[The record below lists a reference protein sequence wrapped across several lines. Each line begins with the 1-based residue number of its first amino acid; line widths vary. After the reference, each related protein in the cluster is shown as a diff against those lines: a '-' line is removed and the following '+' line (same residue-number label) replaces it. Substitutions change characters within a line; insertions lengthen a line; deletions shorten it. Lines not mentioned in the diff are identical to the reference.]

1 MRTVEEFR
9 LIMKSYLRH
18 GTSGQQ
24 IYSGSWLDYSIQ
36 MTDDDLFTSLDIPR
50 VIDTS
55 DVNFVDEFYN
65 PLLSRSV
72 EYKRGVGYFTTNWL
86 RSASRGVS
94 KLAENG
100 GTAKWIMSPI
110 LEQEDWE
117 ALKLGQ
123 EAKHDE
129 VLQQQLA
136 DTVRDLQYD
145 LEYQTRNAIAWMIAD
160 GLLEIRFA
168 IPKDDLH
175 GDFHDKFGIF
185 RDSEDNRLAFHG
197 SKNDSAHS
205 FENYEAYTVDC
216 GWLSDRDAE
225 GVALQEKRFDEIW
238 SGSKKNVEVVSLPE
252 GIKQDIASLRDHDH
266 RPYTDPEQSDNG
278 ITLRPYQREAVDNW
292 FANQR
297 QGLFRMATGTG
308 KTFTALGAMDEF
320 LESRS
325 TPTLVVI
332 AVPYTHLADQ
342 WKNEIAKFGYN
353 NPKFLYGSANTQWKE
368 DLSRILSDLTLGMG
382 SDQLIITTHTTLA
395 NEYFRDQIE
404 RSSCDALLIADEVHG
419 LGSEHQRKALLEEYD
434 YRIGLSATPERHYD
448 EEGSEHILDY
458 FGGIV
463 FEYTLGEAIPEFLTP
478 YDYYPTIV
486 ELTEEELEDYNN
498 LSKRL
503 ATAAASD
510 DADEELVNRLAMK
523 RANIIKSA
531 ENKYVSLRSVLSR
544 IGEPDHLLVY
554 TNSGQI
560 DHVQDILNEMGIRQH
575 KFTYREDNDERQRL
589 LGNFDKGEIDAL
601 VAMRCLDEGVDVPS
615 TKQAILMSNTGN
627 PMQFIQRRGRVLRKY
642 PGKEKAIIYD
652 FIVVPTMN
660 PTESIAESERGILR
674 KELRRFEEFAENARN
689 EHGARNKI
697 EGIRMEYGI
706 VEDNDEDTDSERSS

>member
-1 MRTVEEFR
+1 M
-9 LIMKSYLRH
+9 SND
-18 GTSGQQ
+18 G
-24 IYSGSWLDYSIQ
+24 
-36 MTDDDLFTSLDIPR
+36 LFTSLNVPR

-55 DVNFVDEFYN
+55 DTDFADEFYN

-86 RSASRGVS
+86 RSASRGIAE
-94 KLAENG
+94 LAENG

-117 ALKLGQ
+117 ALKTGQ

-129 VLQQQLA
+129 VLQRELA
-136 DTVRDLQYD
+136 ETVDDLQYD

-160 GLLEIRFA
+160 GLLEVRFA
-168 IPKDDLH
+168 IPKGDLQ

-185 RDSEDNRLAFHG
+185 RDSAGNRLAFHG

-216 GWLSDRDAE
+216 DWLSERDAE
-225 GVALQEKRFDEIW
+225 GVELQEKRFDEIW
-238 SGSKKNVEVVSLPE
+238 SGAKENVEVIPLPE
-252 GIKQDIASLRDHDH
+252 GIKKDIADLRDRDA
-266 RPYTDPEQSDNG
+266 RPYTNPEEPDNG
-278 ITLRPYQREAVDNW
+278 ISLRPYQRQAVDNW
-292 FANQR
+292 FENQKR
-297 QGLFRMATGTG
+297 GLLRMATGTG

-320 LESRS
+320 LETRS
-325 TPTLVVI
+325 EPTLVVI

-342 WKNEIAKFGYN
+342 WREEIAKFGYN
-353 NPKFLYGSANTQWKE
+353 NPKFLYGSANTEWKG

-395 NEYFRDQIE
+395 SDYFRDQIE
-404 RSSCDALLIADEVHG
+404 RSDCDALLIGDEVHG
-419 LGSEHQRKALLEEYD
+419 LGSEHQRKALLDEYE

-448 EEGSEHILDY
+448 EEGSEYILNY

-463 FEYTLGEAIPEFLTP
+463 FEYGLGEAIPEFLTP

-523 RANIIKSA
+523 RASIVKSA
-531 ENKYVSLRSVLSR
+531 ENKYISLQSVLSK

-554 TNSGQI
+554 TNSQQI
-560 DHVQDILNEMGIRQH
+560 DHVQDILNEVGIRQH

-589 LGNFDKGEIDAL
+589 LNSFDEGEIDAL

-627 PMQFIQRRGRVLRKY
+627 PMQFIQRRGRVLRRY

-660 PTESIAESERGILR
+660 PTKDTADSEKGILR

-697 EGIRMEYGI
+697 ERIRMEYGI
-706 VEDNDEDTDSERSS
+706 VEESS

>member
-1 MRTVEEFR
+1 M
-9 LIMKSYLRH
+9 S
-18 GTSGQQ
+18 
-24 IYSGSWLDYSIQ
+24 
-36 MTDDDLFTSLDIPR
+36 DDDLFTSLNVPR

-55 DVNFVDEFYN
+55 DTDFADEFYN

-86 RSASRGVS
+86 RSASRGIAE
-94 KLAENG
+94 LAENG

-117 ALKLGQ
+117 ALKIGQ

-129 VLQQQLA
+129 VLQRELA
-136 DTVRDLQYD
+136 ETVDDLQYD

-160 GLLEIRFA
+160 GLLEVRFA
-168 IPKDDLH
+168 IPKGGLQ

-185 RDSEDNRLAFHG
+185 RDSAGNRLAFHG

-216 GWLSDRDAE
+216 DWLSERDAE
-225 GVALQEKRFDEIW
+225 GVELQEKRFDEIW
-238 SGSKKNVEVVSLPE
+238 SGAKENVEVIPLPE
-252 GIKQDIASLRDHDH
+252 GIKKDIADLRDQDA
-266 RPYTDPEQSDNG
+266 RPYTNPEEPDNG
-278 ITLRPYQREAVDNW
+278 ISLRPYQRQAVDNW
-292 FANQR
+292 FENR
-297 QGLFRMATGTG
+297 KRGLLRMATGTG

-320 LESRS
+320 LETRS
-325 TPTLVVI
+325 DPTLVVI

-342 WKNEIAKFGYN
+342 WREEIAKFGYN
-353 NPKFLYGSANTQWKE
+353 NPKFLYGSANAEWKG

-382 SDQLIITTHTTLA
+382 SNQLIITTHTTLA
-395 NEYFRDQIE
+395 SDYFRDQIE
-404 RSSCDALLIADEVHG
+404 RSDCDALLIADEVHG
-419 LGSEHQRKALLEEYD
+419 LGSEHQRKALLDEYE

-448 EEGSEHILDY
+448 EEGSEYILDY

-463 FEYTLGEAIPEFLTP
+463 FEYGLGEAIPEFLTP

-523 RANIIKSA
+523 RANIVKSA
-531 ENKYVSLRSVLSR
+531 ENKYVSLQSVLSK

-554 TNSGQI
+554 TNSQQI
-560 DHVQDILNEMGIRQH
+560 DHVQDILNEVGIRQH

-589 LGNFDKGEIDAL
+589 LNSFDEGEIDSL

-627 PMQFIQRRGRVLRKY
+627 PMQFIQRRGRVLRQY

-660 PTESIAESERGILR
+660 PTKDIAESEKGILR

-697 EGIRMEYGI
+697 ERIRMEYGI
-706 VEDNDEDTDSERSS
+706 VEESS

>member
-1 MRTVEEFR
+1 M
-9 LIMKSYLRH
+9 S
-18 GTSGQQ
+18 
-24 IYSGSWLDYSIQ
+24 
-36 MTDDDLFTSLDIPR
+36 DDDLFTSLNVPR

-55 DVNFVDEFYN
+55 DTDFADEFYN

-86 RSASRGVS
+86 RSASRGIAE
-94 KLAENG
+94 LAENG

-117 ALKLGQ
+117 ALKIGQ

-129 VLQQQLA
+129 VLQRELA
-136 DTVRDLQYD
+136 ETVDDLQYD

-160 GLLEIRFA
+160 GLLEVRFA
-168 IPKDDLH
+168 IPKGDLQ

-185 RDSEDNRLAFHG
+185 RDSAGNRLAFHG

-216 GWLSDRDAE
+216 DWLSERDAE
-225 GVALQEKRFDEIW
+225 GVELQEKRFDEIW
-238 SGSKKNVEVVSLPE
+238 SGAKENVEVIPLPE
-252 GIKQDIASLRDHDH
+252 GIKKDIADLRDQDA
-266 RPYTDPEQSDNG
+266 RPYTNPKEPDNG
-278 ITLRPYQREAVDNW
+278 ISLRPYQRQAVDNW
-292 FANQR
+292 FENR
-297 QGLFRMATGTG
+297 KRGLLRMATGTG

-320 LESRS
+320 LETRS
-325 TPTLVVI
+325 DPTLVVI

-342 WKNEIAKFGYN
+342 WREEIAKFGYN
-353 NPKFLYGSANTQWKE
+353 NPKFLYGSANAEWKG

-382 SDQLIITTHTTLA
+382 SNQLIITTHTTLA
-395 NEYFRDQIE
+395 SDYFRDQIE
-404 RSSCDALLIADEVHG
+404 RSDCDALLIGDEVHG
-419 LGSEHQRKALLEEYD
+419 LGSEHQRKALLDEYE

-448 EEGSEHILDY
+448 EEGSEYILDY

-463 FEYTLGEAIPEFLTP
+463 FEYGLGEAIPEFLTP

-531 ENKYVSLRSVLSR
+531 ENKYVSLQSVLSK

-554 TNSGQI
+554 TNSQQI
-560 DHVQDILNEMGIRQH
+560 DHVQDILNEVGIRQH

-589 LGNFDKGEIDAL
+589 LNSFDEGEIDAL

-627 PMQFIQRRGRVLRKY
+627 PMQFIQRRGRVLRQY

-660 PTESIAESERGILR
+660 PTKDIADSERGILR

-697 EGIRMEYGI
+697 ERIRMEYGI
-706 VEDNDEDTDSERSS
+706 VEESN

>member
-1 MRTVEEFR
+1 M
-9 LIMKSYLRH
+9 SND
-18 GTSGQQ
+18 G
-24 IYSGSWLDYSIQ
+24 
-36 MTDDDLFTSLDIPR
+36 LFTSLNVPR

-55 DVNFVDEFYN
+55 DTDFADEFYN

-86 RSASRGVS
+86 RSASRGIAE
-94 KLAENG
+94 LAENG

-117 ALKLGQ
+117 ALKTGQ

-129 VLQQQLA
+129 VLQRELA
-136 DTVRDLQYD
+136 ETVDDLQYD

-160 GLLEIRFA
+160 GLLEVRFA
-168 IPKDDLH
+168 IPKGDLQ

-185 RDSEDNRLAFHG
+185 RDSAGNRLAFHG

-216 GWLSDRDAE
+216 DWLSERDAE
-225 GVALQEKRFDEIW
+225 GVELQEKRFDEIW
-238 SGSKKNVEVVSLPE
+238 SGAKENVEVIPLPE
-252 GIKQDIASLRDHDH
+252 GIKKDIADLRDQDA
-266 RPYTDPEQSDNG
+266 RPYTNPEEPDNG
-278 ITLRPYQREAVDNW
+278 ISLRPYQRQAVDNW
-292 FANQR
+292 FENQKR
-297 QGLFRMATGTG
+297 GLLRMATGTG

-320 LESRS
+320 LETRS
-325 TPTLVVI
+325 EPTLVVI

-342 WKNEIAKFGYN
+342 WREEIAKFGYN
-353 NPKFLYGSANTQWKE
+353 NPKFLYGSANTEWKG

-395 NEYFRDQIE
+395 SDYFRDQIE
-404 RSSCDALLIADEVHG
+404 RSDCDALLIGDEVHG
-419 LGSEHQRKALLEEYD
+419 LGSEHQRKALLDEYE

-448 EEGSEHILDY
+448 EEGSEYILDY

-463 FEYTLGEAIPEFLTP
+463 FEYGLGEAIPEFLTP

-523 RANIIKSA
+523 RASIVKSA
-531 ENKYVSLRSVLSR
+531 ENKYISLQSVLSK

-554 TNSGQI
+554 TNSQQI
-560 DHVQDILNEMGIRQH
+560 DHVQDILNEVGIRQH

-589 LGNFDKGEIDAL
+589 LNSFDEGEIDAL

-627 PMQFIQRRGRVLRKY
+627 PMQFIQRRGRVLRRY

-660 PTESIAESERGILR
+660 PTKDTADSEKGILR

-697 EGIRMEYGI
+697 ERIRMEYGI
-706 VEDNDEDTDSERSS
+706 VEESS

>member
-1 MRTVEEFR
+1 M
-9 LIMKSYLRH
+9 SND
-18 GTSGQQ
+18 G
-24 IYSGSWLDYSIQ
+24 
-36 MTDDDLFTSLDIPR
+36 LFTSLNVPR

-55 DVNFVDEFYN
+55 DTDFADEFYN

-86 RSASRGVS
+86 RSASRGIAE
-94 KLAENG
+94 LAENG

-117 ALKLGQ
+117 ALKTGQ

-129 VLQQQLA
+129 VLQRELA
-136 DTVRDLQYD
+136 ETVDDLQYD

-160 GLLEIRFA
+160 GLLEVRFA
-168 IPKDDLH
+168 IPKGDLQ

-185 RDSEDNRLAFHG
+185 RDSAGNRLAFHG

-216 GWLSDRDAE
+216 DWLSERDAE
-225 GVALQEKRFDEIW
+225 GVELQEKRFDEIW
-238 SGSKKNVEVVSLPE
+238 SGAKENVEVIPLPE
-252 GIKQDIASLRDHDH
+252 GIKKDIADLRDRDA
-266 RPYTDPEQSDNG
+266 RPYTNPEEPDNG
-278 ITLRPYQREAVDNW
+278 ISLRPYQRQAVDNW
-292 FANQR
+292 FENQKR
-297 QGLFRMATGTG
+297 GLLRMATGTG

-320 LESRS
+320 LETRS
-325 TPTLVVI
+325 EPTLVVI

-342 WKNEIAKFGYN
+342 WREEIAKFGYN
-353 NPKFLYGSANTQWKE
+353 NPKFLYGSANTEWKG

-395 NEYFRDQIE
+395 SDYFRDQIE
-404 RSSCDALLIADEVHG
+404 RSDCDALLIGDEVHG
-419 LGSEHQRKALLEEYD
+419 LGSEHQRKALLDEYE

-448 EEGSEHILDY
+448 EEGSEYILDY

-463 FEYTLGEAIPEFLTP
+463 FEYGLGEAIPEFLTP

-523 RANIIKSA
+523 RASIVKSA
-531 ENKYVSLRSVLSR
+531 ENKYISLQSVLSK

-554 TNSGQI
+554 TNSQQI
-560 DHVQDILNEMGIRQH
+560 DHVQDILNEVGIRQH

-589 LGNFDKGEIDAL
+589 LNSFDEGEIDAL

-627 PMQFIQRRGRVLRKY
+627 PMQFIQRRGRVLRRY

-660 PTESIAESERGILR
+660 PTKDTADSEKGILR

-697 EGIRMEYGI
+697 ERIRMEYGI
-706 VEDNDEDTDSERSS
+706 VEESS

>member
-1 MRTVEEFR
+1 M
-9 LIMKSYLRH
+9 S
-18 GTSGQQ
+18 
-24 IYSGSWLDYSIQ
+24 
-36 MTDDDLFTSLDIPR
+36 DDDLFTSLNVPR

-55 DVNFVDEFYN
+55 DTDFAGEFYN

-86 RSASRGVS
+86 RSASRGIAR
-94 KLAENG
+94 LAENE

-117 ALKLGQ
+117 ALKIGQ

-129 VLQQQLA
+129 VLQRELA
-136 DTVRDLQYD
+136 EAVDDLRYD

-160 GLLEIRFA
+160 GLLEVRFA
-168 IPKDDLH
+168 IPKDDLQ

-185 RDSEDNRLAFHG
+185 RDVAGNRLAFHG

-216 GWLSDRDAE
+216 DWLSERDAE
-225 GVALQEKRFDEIW
+225 GVELQEKRFDEIW
-238 SGSKKNVEVVSLPE
+238 SGAKENVEVIPLPE
-252 GIKQDIASLRDHDH
+252 GIKKDIADLRDQDA
-266 RPYTDPEQSDNG
+266 RPYTNPEEPDNG
-278 ITLRPYQREAVDNW
+278 ISLRSYQRQAVDNW
-292 FANQR
+292 FENR
-297 QGLFRMATGTG
+297 KRGLLRMATGTG

-320 LESRS
+320 LETRS
-325 TPTLVVI
+325 DPTLVVI

-342 WKNEIAKFGYN
+342 WREEIAKFGYN
-353 NPKFLYGSANTQWKE
+353 NPKFLYGSANTEWKG

-382 SDQLIITTHTTLA
+382 SNQVIITTHTTLA
-395 NEYFRDQIE
+395 SDYFRDQIE
-404 RSSCDALLIADEVHG
+404 RSDCGALLIADEVHG
-419 LGSEHQRKALLEEYD
+419 LGSEHQRKALLDEYE

-448 EEGSEHILDY
+448 EEGSEYILDY

-463 FEYTLGEAIPEFLTP
+463 FEYGLGEAIPEFLTP

-510 DADEELVNRLAMK
+510 DADEELINRLAMK
-523 RANIIKSA
+523 RANIVKSA
-531 ENKYVSLRSVLSR
+531 ENKYVSLQSVLSK

-554 TNSGQI
+554 TNSQQI
-560 DHVQDILNEMGIRQH
+560 DHVQDILNEVGIRQH

-589 LGNFDKGEIDAL
+589 LNSFDEGEIDAL

-627 PMQFIQRRGRVLRKY
+627 PMQFIQRRGRVLRQY

-660 PTESIAESERGILR
+660 PTKDIADSERGILR

-697 EGIRMEYGI
+697 ERIRMEYGI
-706 VEDNDEDTDSERSS
+706 VEESS

>member
-1 MRTVEEFR
+1 M
-9 LIMKSYLRH
+9 SN
-18 GTSGQQ
+18 
-24 IYSGSWLDYSIQ
+24 
-36 MTDDDLFTSLDIPR
+36 DDLFTSLDIPR

-55 DVNFVDEFYN
+55 DLNFVDEFYN

-86 RSASRGVS
+86 RSASRGIAE
-94 KLAENG
+94 LAENE

-110 LEQEDWE
+110 LEQKDWE
-117 ALKLGQ
+117 ALKQGQ

-129 VLQQQLA
+129 VLQKQLA
-136 DTVRDLQYD
+136 DTIHDLQYD

-168 IPKDDLH
+168 IPKGKLH

-185 RDSEDNRLAFHG
+185 RDAEGNKVSFHG

-238 SGSKKNVEVVSLPE
+238 SGAKENVEVVPLPD
-252 GIKQDIASLRDHDH
+252 GIEEDIASLRDRDH
-266 RPYTDPEQSDNG
+266 RPYTDPEQSEDG
-278 ITLRPYQREAVDNW
+278 ITLRPYQRQAVDNW
-292 FANQR
+292 FGNQR
-297 QGLFRMATGTG
+297 RGLFRMATGTG

-320 LESRS
+320 LESKS
-325 TPTLVVI
+325 APTLVVI
-332 AVPYTHLADQ
+332 AVPYTHLTDQ
-342 WKNEIAKFGYN
+342 WSEEITKFGYS
-353 NPKFLYGSANTQWKE
+353 NPKFLYGSANPKWKE

-382 SDQLIITTHTTLA
+382 ANQLIITTHTTLA
-395 NEYFRDQIE
+395 NDYFREQIE
-404 RSSCDALLIADEVHG
+404 RADCDALLIADEVHG
-419 LGSEHQRKALLEEYD
+419 LGSEHQRKALLEEYQ

-478 YDYYPTIV
+478 YDYHPTIV
-486 ELTEEELEDYNN
+486 ELTEEELEDYNA

-531 ENKYVSLRSVLSR
+531 ENKYASLQSVLST
-544 IGEPDHLLVY
+544 ISELDHLLVY

-560 DHVQDILNEMGIRQH
+560 DQIQDILNERGIRQH
-575 KFTYREDNDERQRL
+575 KFTYHEDNDERQRL
-589 LGNFDKGEIDAL
+589 LSNFDEGEIDAL

-642 PGKEKAIIYD
+642 PDKEKAIIYD

-660 PTESIAESERGILR
+660 PTQHIAESERGILR

-689 EHGARNKI
+689 EHSARNKI
-697 EGIRMEYGI
+697 EGVRMEYGI
-706 VEDNDEDTDSERSS
+706 IEEDNSDDGTEKPP